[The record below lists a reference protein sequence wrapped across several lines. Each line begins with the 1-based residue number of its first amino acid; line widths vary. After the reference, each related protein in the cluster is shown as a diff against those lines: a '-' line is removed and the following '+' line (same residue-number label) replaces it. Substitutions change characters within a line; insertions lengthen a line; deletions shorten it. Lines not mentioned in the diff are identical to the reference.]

1 MVVTNCMAVPAGE
14 LTYQLTSSAPIPWF
28 FTSVLECQ
36 GQINVASVTW
46 CKTLWKGK
54 AWGES
59 QGTNTSIRFMLI
71 YLPFLCP
78 PRQIF
83 WSTCCNS
90 NMWFG
95 WKIGWE
101 RYTWA
106 QSLAKELLYYCTH
119 PRQRYRNRATEVHQI
134 LFDWKLS
141 NHIFSNNFYIIL
153 TNTSIRLQSKLHR
166 NISELTVVSVLAKP
180 KLTQPEWARY
190 NIMRV
195 THKASDHH
203 LYHR

>member
-1 MVVTNCMAVPAGE
+1 MPWTTATCMVVTNCMAVPAGE

-83 WSTCCNS
+83 CSTCCNS

-106 QSLAKELLYYCTH
+106 HKVLQKNYCITVHTHVRGIETGPLKFTKFFLIGNCQTTSSLIVFT
-119 PRQRYRNRATEVHQI
+119 
-134 LFDWKLS
+134 
-141 NHIFSNNFYIIL
+141 
-153 TNTSIRLQSKLHR
+153 
-166 NISELTVVSVLAKP
+166 
-180 KLTQPEWARY
+180 
-190 NIMRV
+190 
-195 THKASDHH
+195 
-203 LYHR
+203 